1 MKLIDIFTDYVRN
14 RKSLVDYIEVRKT
27 LHERGEFNDQ
37 KLIHAQENLLRL
49 KKEDPELLEAFYDV
63 LDETFRR
70 DQGHTIEYPLTFI
83 REILKLYTTST
94 PQKIFEEYKRSLDHY
109 FNDA

>member
-14 RKSLVDYIEVRKT
+14 RKSLIDYVEVRKT
-27 LHERGEFNDQ
+27 LNERGEFNDQ

-49 KKEDPELLEAFYDV
+49 KKENPELLEAFYGI

-83 REILKLYTTST
+83 REILKLYNTST
-94 PQKIFEEYKRSLDHY
+94 PQKIFEEYQRSLDHY